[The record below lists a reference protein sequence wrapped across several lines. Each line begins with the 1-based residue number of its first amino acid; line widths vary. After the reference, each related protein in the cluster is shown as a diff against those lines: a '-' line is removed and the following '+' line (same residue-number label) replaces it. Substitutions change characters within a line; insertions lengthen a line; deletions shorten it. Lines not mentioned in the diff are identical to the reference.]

1 MAERLRVHP
10 LSCHGWVLEEHG
22 DSSVP
27 VCSRVNVAV
36 ISLKTLCPDFG
47 TDVDKE
53 QWEEVHK
60 QVVDSVYEV
69 IKLTGY
75 SSYAI
80 GLSVADF
87 EKGIVENLRH
97 VHP

>member
-1 MAERLRVHP
+1 MQLPQKLCYVKWLQSGFSPFNYLMAERLRVHP

-60 QVVDSVYEV
+60 QVVTV
-69 IKLTGY
+69 
-75 SSYAI
+75 
-80 GLSVADF
+80 F
-87 EKGIVENLRH
+87 MR
-97 VHP
+97 